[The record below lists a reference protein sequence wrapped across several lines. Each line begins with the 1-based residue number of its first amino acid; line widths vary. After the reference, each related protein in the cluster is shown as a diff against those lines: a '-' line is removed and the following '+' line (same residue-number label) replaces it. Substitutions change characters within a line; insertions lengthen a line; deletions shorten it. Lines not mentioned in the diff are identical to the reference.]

1 MKTNLPITGIEFP
14 YPKGKI
20 LVSKTDLKGAIT
32 YANDA
37 FIEVS
42 GFDKDELYGKNHNVV
57 RHPDMP
63 PAAFADLWAK
73 AKNGQPWRGMVKN
86 RRKNGDHYWVDATV
100 VPIQK
105 GNQTIGYMSVRR
117 EPSRQQIDAA
127 DQLYRQALKGEAKLG
142 NARFYDFMYRFSF
155 GTRYAAFTAL
165 LIAMMAA
172 AAVAGLQGMTGAA
185 IGLVLA
191 GAALG
196 LASIV
201 FMERSMCRQLRQAV
215 NFFGQIAQG
224 NLNND
229 ISVTGTDVAGQVLA
243 SLAYTQTHLRV
254 IIDEIALAS
263 SLQHKRCEELE
274 TEVARVAAH
283 SEAQQDR
290 VTQVSAAMEEV
301 SVSVTEVA
309 SSADNAAE
317 SAKSTLAIVQE
328 GSVQMTHSMDSVAR
342 AVQTVQ
348 TSSATINELSLAI
361 EKIGTVTGVIK
372 EIADQ
377 TNLLA
382 LNAAIEAARAGE
394 QGRGFAVVADEVRK
408 LAERTSSSTADIG
421 RIVGELTQTT
431 RSAVATMDG
440 TVREVDEG
448 IKLLQ
453 ESHQSFQKIKS
464 ASEHVNESAS
474 HIASAAKEQSAAT
487 EEVAQNMEQIS
498 ALIEESGASIVQ
510 VKQSVGELA
519 ATAEE
524 LNELVGHFA

>member
-1 MKTNLPITGIEFP
+1 MKTNLPVSGIEFP

-42 GFDKDELYGKNHNVV
+42 GFAKEELYGKSHNVV

-63 PAAFADLWAK
+63 PAAFADLWSK
-73 AKNGQPWRGMVKN
+73 AKDGQPWRGMVKN

-100 VPIQK
+100 VPIRK
-105 GNQTIGYMSVRR
+105 NGQTIGYMSVRK

-127 DQLYRQALKGEAKLG
+127 DQLYRKALNGEAKLG
-142 NARFYDFMYRFSF
+142 NPRYYEFIYRFSF
-155 GTRYAAFTAL
+155 GTRYAAFTVFFVAL
-165 LIAMMAA
+165 MAA
-172 AAVAGLQGMTGAA
+172 VAVAGLRGMTEVAV
-185 IGLVLA
+185 GLVLA

-196 LASIV
+196 IASIV
-201 FMERSMCRQLRQAV
+201 FMERSMCRHLRLAV
-215 NFFGQIAQG
+215 GFFDQIAQG

-263 SLQHKRCEELE
+263 TLQQKRCNELE
-274 TEVARVAAH
+274 AEVARVAAH

-290 VTQVSAAMEEV
+290 VAQVSAAMEEV

-309 SSADNAAE
+309 NSADNAAE

-328 GSVQMTHSMDSVAR
+328 GSVQMTRSMDSVAR
-342 AVQTVQ
+342 VVQTVQ
-348 TSSATINELSLAI
+348 SSSATIDELSQAI
-361 EKIGTVTGVIK
+361 VKIGTVTGVIK

-408 LAERTSSSTADIG
+408 LAERTASSTADIA
-421 RIVGELTQTT
+421 RIVGELTHTT
-431 RSAVATMDG
+431 STAVAAMDG
-440 TVREVDEG
+440 TVREVGDG

-453 ESHQSFQKIKS
+453 ESSQSFEKIKL
-464 ASEHVNESAS
+464 ASEHVNDAAS
-474 HIASAAKEQSAAT
+474 HIASAAQEQSVAT

-524 LNELVGHFA
+524 LHELVGHFG

>member
-32 YANDA
+32 YANAA

-73 AKNGQPWRGMVKN
+73 AKKGQPWRGLVKN

-100 VPIQK
+100 VPIQQN
-105 GNQTIGYMSVRR
+105 GQTMGFMSVRR
-117 EPSRQQIDAA
+117 EPSRQQIGEVA
-127 DQLYRQALKGEAKLG
+127 DLYNKILKGKANFG
-142 NARFYDFMYRFSF
+142 NTRLYDFIYRFSF
-155 GTRYAAFTAL
+155 GARYAAFAML
-165 LIAMMAA
+165 LIALMAA
-172 AAVAGLQGMTGAA
+172 IALAGLNGMKEIVTGLIVTGAA
-185 IGLVLA
+185 LS
-191 GAALG
+191 LG
-196 LASIV
+196 SIF
-201 FMERSMCRQLRQAV
+201 FMERSMCRPLRQAV
-215 NFFGQIAQG
+215 GFFDQIAQG

-229 ISVTGTDVAGQVLA
+229 IGVNGTDVAGQVLA
-243 SLAYTQTHLRV
+243 SLASTQTHLRV
-254 IIDEIALAS
+254 IIDEITVVS
-263 SLQHKRCEELE
+263 TLQQKRCKDLE
-274 TEVARVAAH
+274 IEVARVSSHA
-283 SEAQQDR
+283 EAQQDR
-290 VTQVSAAMEEV
+290 VAEVSAAMEEV
-301 SVSVTEVA
+301 SVSVSEVA
-309 SSADNAAE
+309 NSADNAAE
-317 SAKSTLAIVQE
+317 SAKSTLAIVGE
-328 GSVQMTHSMDSVAR
+328 GSTQMTNSMDSVAR
-342 AVQTVQ
+342 AAHTVQ
-348 TSSATINELSLAI
+348 SSSATINELSQAI
-361 EKIGTVTGVIK
+361 EKIGTVTSVIR

-421 RIVGELTQTT
+421 QIVGELTQTT

-440 TVREVDEG
+440 TVNEVEEG

-453 ESHQSFQKIKS
+453 ESHRSFQRIKQ
-464 ASEHVNESAS
+464 ASEQVNDAAS
-474 HIASAAKEQSAAT
+474 HIASAAKEQSVAT

-510 VKQSVGELA
+510 VKQSVNELA

-524 LNELVGHFA
+524 LNKLVCQFS